1 MGSKG
6 PDSLS
11 PEQER
16 GIVALLAEPT
26 IQKAALAVGVSDTT
40 MHRWLELP
48 AFGRA
53 YRNARREGFRHAIA
67 LTQKYA
73 AHAVQ
78 TLMKV
83 MSDPTAGHSA
93 KVSAAGLLLKFSRE
107 SIELDD
113 LAARVE
119 ALEQSSAPAGGIGP
133 QRPFE
138 QAA

>member
-1 MGSKG
+1 MASSG

-16 GIVALLAEPT
+16 GIVALLTEPT
-26 IQKAALAVGVSDTT
+26 IQKAAQAVGVSDTT

-48 AFGRA
+48 AFSRA

-73 AHAVQ
+73 VHAVQ

-83 MSDPTAGHSA
+83 MQDPTAPHSA
-93 KVSAAGLLLKFSRE
+93 KVSASGLLLKFSRE

-119 ALEQSSAPAGGIGP
+119 ALEQTSTPGNVSP